1 MFYTFVLVLLLNWLS
16 HVESMYF
23 YLSSQKPMCFI
34 EEVPDVTM
42 VKGKKI
48 DGIFKRGHD
57 SSAESIHIDVLD
69 PDHNILFKLTRQTYT
84 ADGYFTFTSHQGGE
98 YRICSERS
106 VSAGFRVHL
115 DFAVGEQAI
124 NYGEIATKDRLN
136 EFELRIRQL
145 QDQVQSIAK
154 DQNYQRVREEY
165 FRQLSESTSHRVTY
179 WSLGQLLLLCAIGF
193 WQMRHLR
200 AFFQAKKLV

>member
-1 MFYTFVLVLLLNWLS
+1 MLWSFAFVFLLTWPTE
-16 HVESMYF
+16 VAPMYF
-23 YLSSQKPMCFI
+23 YLTNQKPMCFI

-42 VKGKKI
+42 VKGTYRITGEKGK
-48 DGIFKRGHD
+48 DYT
-57 SSAESIHIDVLD
+57 AESIHVEILD
-69 PDHNILFKLTRQTYT
+69 PNNNQVLSRTYT

-98 YRICSERS
+98 YRICILAQSKSERS
-106 VSAGFRVHL
+106 RVHL
-115 DFAVGEQAI
+115 DFAVGENAI
-124 NYGEIATKDRLN
+124 NYGEVATKDRLN

-165 FRQLSESTSHRVTY
+165 FRQLSESTGHRVTY
-179 WSLGQLLLLCAIGF
+179 WSLGQLILLCSIGF